1 MNTRIWIKH
10 QTVWSNAPEVFPRG
24 LKRVALWPQMLQ
36 PDCGCINGV
45 SLDSPLLK
53 VDCAIIGGGP
63 AGLTAALYLARFRRR
78 VVVIDAWQSR
88 AALIPVSH
96 NYPGFP
102 QGICGNELLDRLR
115 EQARIYGVEIIK
127 GTAHSLSRF
136 ELGFQLQV
144 DQRPVRALK
153 ILVASGATDRKPEIP
168 DLYNATLAGAIR
180 WCPICDGFEV
190 QDKVVGLISPPRE
203 GYKHA
208 LFLRTYTRILRWF
221 VQGKLEEIDPHQL
234 ASLADLNIEVIGSA
248 INSIKT
254 GPGPRVN
261 VSTHSGES
269 YLLDTLYPMVGCHPS
284 VEILQ
289 GLGVRQDDLHQLWVD
304 EHQQTSEPGIYAAG
318 DVVHALN
325 QMSVGAAH
333 AAVAATA
340 IHRALPANYK

>member
-1 MNTRIWIKH
+1 MA
-10 QTVWSNAPEVFPRG
+10 SEAPDADG
-24 LKRVALWPQMLQ
+24 A
-36 PDCGCINGV
+36 G
-45 SLDSPLLK
+45 LDSSRLQ
-53 VDCAIIGGGP
+53 VDCAVIGGGP

-78 VVVIDAWQSR
+78 VVVIDAGQSR

-115 EQARIYGVEIIK
+115 AQARLYGVEIVK
-127 GTAHSLSRF
+127 GTAHSLCRF
-136 ELGFQLQV
+136 ESVFELKV

-153 ILVASGATDRKPEIP
+153 LLVATGAIDRKPEIP
-168 DLYNATLAGAIR
+168 DLHDATLAGAIR

-190 QDKVVGLISPPRE
+190 QDLVVGLISPPRE

-208 LFLRTYTRILRWF
+208 LFLRTYTRTLRWF
-221 VQGKLEEIDPHQL
+221 VQGNVEEIDPAQL

-248 INSIKT
+248 INAIKT
-254 GPGPRVN
+254 HPGPRVN
-261 VSTHSGES
+261 VLTDSGAS

-284 VEILQ
+284 VEIVQ
-289 GLGVRQDDLHQLWVD
+289 GLGVRQDDLQQLWVD

-340 IHRALPANYK
+340 IHRALPPNYK